1 MEPLGGAALTK
12 QQIAGNKFIKLVEV
26 MKRLRAIDG
35 CPWDKE
41 QDYFSLRRYIIEEA
55 YELIEAIE
63 NKNRDNTC
71 EECGDLMLQVVF
83 ISCMAEELGDFD
95 ICDVIDHLTDKLI
108 RRHPHVFG
116 DTKVKDSDDVLKNW
130 EQIKVGERQEK
141 KLDASL
147 LAGVPRGLPGLLR
160 AYRIQER
167 AEKVGFDWPKGDLS
181 PVLAKVDEELSELKE
196 NINNRAEKEYVE
208 EEIGDLLFAVA
219 NLSRHLDADPE
230 TTLHKAC
237 VKFTDRFRL
246 VEKEV
251 AGSGRPW
258 NDFKLEELEGFWSK
272 AKAWEKRE

>member
-1 MEPLGGAALTK
+1 MLTK
-12 QQIAGNKFIKLVEV
+12 QQITGDKFVKLVEV

-35 CPWDKE
+35 CPWDRE

-63 NKNRDNTC
+63 NKDRDNTC

-83 ISCMAEELGDFD
+83 IACMAEELGDFD
-95 ICDVIDHLTDKLI
+95 ICEVIDHLTEKLI

-116 DTKVKDSDDVLKNW
+116 DTEVNDSEDVLKNW
-130 EQIKVGERQEK
+130 EQIKVGERKERK
-141 KLDASL
+141 VDASL

-167 AEKVGFDWPKGDLS
+167 AQKVGFDWPKDDLT
-181 PVLAKVDEELSELKE
+181 PVLAKVDEELLELKE
-196 NINNRAEKEYVE
+196 NIKNGAGKEYVE
-208 EEIGDLLFAVA
+208 EEIGDLLFAVT
-219 NLSRHLDADPE
+219 NLSRHLEANPE

-237 VKFTDRFRL
+237 VKFSDRFRL

-251 AGSGRPW
+251 ADSGKSW
-258 NDFKLEELEGFWSK
+258 NDFTLDELEGFWSK
-272 AKAWEKRE
+272 AKDAEKRE